1 MGFPGER
8 SVWLV
13 DTTLRDGEQA
23 PGVVFRREQKLLL
36 AQALA
41 AAGVPEIEAGIP
53 IMGAEERHTIRALAG
68 LGLPCR
74 VTAWCRGRREDV
86 EAAAECGVTAVHL
99 ALPVSRLQLQALGK
113 DEAWALRQLGE
124 LVPFAQERFDYIS
137 VGAQDASRTEWS
149 FLCRFAEE
157 ARQVGADRLR
167 LADTVGVWNPLQ
179 VREVFACLGSEIPE
193 LALGF
198 HGHNDLG
205 MATANSI
212 AALAGGASS
221 VDVTVN
227 GLGERAGNA
236 ALEQVVM
243 AVRVSLGKECGVQT
257 ERLPSLCELVARF
270 SGQALPPDRPIT
282 GARVFSHESGIHV
295 HGLLADR
302 RTYEPFA
309 PETVGRVG
317 TEFVLGKHSGTA
329 TVRHVLGCRGIELTS
344 AQAGALLQRI
354 RWEASQR
361 QGPVSAQEVFH
372 WNRCLNGDPSSD
384 VPLVEPSQTA

>member
-1 MGFPGER
+1 M
-8 SVWLV
+8 
-13 DTTLRDGEQA
+13 
-23 PGVVFRREQKLLL
+23 
-36 AQALA
+36 
-41 AAGVPEIEAGIP
+41 
-53 IMGAEERHTIRALAG
+53 
-68 LGLPCR
+68 
-74 VTAWCRGRREDV
+74 
-86 EAAAECGVTAVHL
+86 TAVHL

-179 VREVFACLGSEIPE
+179 VREVFACLGREIPE

-270 SGQALPPDRPIT
+270 SGQVLAPDRPIT

-295 HGLLADR
+295 HGLLADQ

-309 PETVGRVG
+309 PETVGRVRSD
-317 TEFVLGKHSGTA
+317 FVLGKHSGTA

-372 WNRCLNGDPSSD
+372 WNRCLNGSPSCN
-384 VPLVEPSQTA
+384 VPLVGPSQIA